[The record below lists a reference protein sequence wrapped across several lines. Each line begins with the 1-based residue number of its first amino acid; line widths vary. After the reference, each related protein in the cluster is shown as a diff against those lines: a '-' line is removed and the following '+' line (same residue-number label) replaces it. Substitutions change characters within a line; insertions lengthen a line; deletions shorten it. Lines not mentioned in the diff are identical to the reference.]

1 MGGTAVFAVSRF
13 LKRKDGET
21 KVELTPDTEITYV
34 KGIGPVKGKAFN
46 RVGINVLSDLLTFFP
61 RSYEDRTVIKEINGL
76 TPGETVCVTAL
87 VADTPRLSHIRK
99 GLDLLKFRAVDAT
112 GSMEITFFNQA
123 YLRDTFKP
131 GESYTFY
138 GKVAGTLTKPS
149 MTNPVFEAEGTP
161 GGVTGRI
168 MPVYP
173 LTAGLSQKTVAGA
186 VKKCLEVCAGHIPE
200 VLSQKVRAKW
210 ELAAAE
216 YSYDN
221 IHFPKDGKAL
231 EIARRRFIFEELYVF
246 CCAMSAL
253 RGRRSRS
260 PGIKIEG
267 RSPDEFYS
275 LLPFNPTEA
284 QKRAVQEAFLD
295 MTKAEEPMSRLVQGD
310 VGSGKTVVAAACCWL
325 CARSGHQA
333 AFMAPT
339 EILAHQHYNT
349 LTELLSPFEVH
360 VDLLVGSM
368 TPKQKKQVYERLEA
382 GETDIVIGTHAII
395 SESVKF
401 YRLGL
406 VVTDEQHRFGVQQ
419 RSALSQKGDSP
430 HVLVMSAT
438 PIPRTLALIIYG
450 ELDVSVIDELPPGR
464 QKVDTFAV
472 SESMRQRIYNFIR
485 KNVSEGRQAYIVCP
499 MVEDNE
505 GAELKSAVEYGTE
518 LQKKVFPDLKVGIIH
533 GKMKPAEKDRVMAEF
548 VSGDTDI
555 LVATTVIEVGVD
567 VPNAT
572 VMVVENADRFGL
584 SQLHQLRGRV
594 GRGEHKSYCILF
606 NTSGGENAGKRLKI
620 MCGTNDGF
628 KIAEEDL
635 KLRGPG
641 DFFGSRQHGLPE
653 FKIADLAGDMD
664 VLKAGQRAAQETLC
678 DDPELKKPENRYLR
692 DRMEKIFE
700 TYSGGIN

>member
-1 MGGTAVFAVSRF
+1 M
-13 LKRKDGET
+13 
-21 KVELTPDTEITYV
+21 ELTPGTEITYV
-34 KGIGPVKGKAFN
+34 KGIGPARGKAFN
-46 RVGINVLSDLLTFFP
+46 RVGVHVLSDLLNFFP
-61 RSYEDRTVIKEINGL
+61 RGYEDRRTIKEINGL

-87 VADTPRLSHIRK
+87 VADAPRLSHIRK
-99 GLDLLKFRAVDAT
+99 GLDLVKFRAVDST
-112 GSMEITFFNQA
+112 GSIEITFFNQA
-123 YLRDTFKP
+123 YLRDTFKV

-138 GKVAGTLTKPS
+138 GKITGSLTKPA
-149 MTNPVFEAEGTP
+149 MTNPIFEPENTP

-173 LTAGLSQKTVAGA
+173 LTAGLSQKTVYSA
-186 VKKCLEVCAGHIPE
+186 VNKCLEVCAGNIPE
-200 VLSQKVRAKW
+200 VLSQRVRAKW
-210 ELAAAE
+210 SLAAAE
-216 YSYDN
+216 YSYNN
-221 IHFPKDGKAL
+221 IHFPRDGKAL
-231 EIARRRFIFEELYVF
+231 ELARRRFIFEELYVF
-246 CCAMSAL
+246 CCAMQTL
-253 RGRRSRS
+253 RGKRSRS
-260 PGIKIEG
+260 PGIKIAARAPE
-267 RSPDEFYS
+267 EFFS
-275 LLPFNPTEA
+275 LLPFAPTGA
-284 QKRAVQEAFLD
+284 QKRAVSEAFLD
-295 MTKAEEPMSRLVQGD
+295 MTQAREPMSRLVQGD

-325 CARSGHQA
+325 CARGGYQA

-349 LTELLSPFEVH
+349 ITKLLNPFEVR

-368 TPKQKKQVYERLEA
+368 TPKQKKQVYARLEA

-395 SESVKF
+395 SENVKF

-472 SESMRQRIYNFIR
+472 SEGMRQRIYNFIR
-485 KNVSEGRQAYIVCP
+485 KNVSEGRQVYIVCP
-499 MVEDNE
+499 MVEENDA
-505 GAELKSAVEYGTE
+505 AELKSAVEYGTE
-518 LQKKVFPDLKVGIIH
+518 LQTKVFPDLNIGIIH
-533 GKMKPAEKDRVMAEF
+533 GKMKPAEKDRAMADF
-548 VSGDTDI
+548 VSGKTDI

-594 GRGEHKSYCILF
+594 GRGEFKSYCILF
-606 NTSGGENAGKRLKI
+606 NASGGENAGKRLKV
-620 MCGTNDGF
+620 MCATNDGF

-635 KLRGPG
+635 RLRGPG

-653 FKIADLAGDMD
+653 FKMADLASDMD
-664 VLKAGQRAAQETLC
+664 VLKAGQSAAQETLC
-678 DDPELKKPENRYLR
+678 DDPELIKPENRYLR

>member
-1 MGGTAVFAVSRF
+1 M
-13 LKRKDGET
+13 
-21 KVELTPDTEITYV
+21 
-34 KGIGPVKGKAFN
+34 
-46 RVGINVLSDLLTFFP
+46 
-61 RSYEDRTVIKEINGL
+61 
-76 TPGETVCVTAL
+76 
-87 VADTPRLSHIRK
+87 
-99 GLDLLKFRAVDAT
+99 
-112 GSMEITFFNQA
+112 
-123 YLRDTFKP
+123 
-131 GESYTFY
+131 
-138 GKVAGTLTKPS
+138 
-149 MTNPVFEAEGTP
+149 
-161 GGVTGRI
+161 
-168 MPVYP
+168 
-173 LTAGLSQKTVAGA
+173 
-186 VKKCLEVCAGHIPE
+186 
-200 VLSQKVRAKW
+200 
-210 ELAAAE
+210 
-216 YSYDN
+216 
-221 IHFPKDGKAL
+221 
-231 EIARRRFIFEELYVF
+231 
-246 CCAMSAL
+246 
-253 RGRRSRS
+253 
-260 PGIKIEG
+260 
-267 RSPDEFYS
+267 
-275 LLPFNPTEA
+275 
-284 QKRAVQEAFLD
+284 
-295 MTKAEEPMSRLVQGD
+295 
-310 VGSGKTVVAAACCWL
+310 
-325 CARSGHQA
+325 
-333 AFMAPT
+333 
-339 EILAHQHYNT
+339 
-349 LTELLSPFEVH
+349 H
-360 VDLLVGSM
+360 VDLLIGSM
-368 TPKQKKQVYERLEA
+368 TPKQKKQVYERLEV

-606 NTSGGENAGKRLKI
+606 NTFRRENAGKRLKI

-664 VLKAGQRAAQETLC
+664 GLKAGQRAAQETLC

-692 DRMEKIFE
+692 ERMEKIFE

>member
-1 MGGTAVFAVSRF
+1 M
-13 LKRKDGET
+13 
-21 KVELTPDTEITYV
+21 ELTPGTEITYV
-34 KGIGPVKGKAFN
+34 KGIGPNRGKAFN
-46 RVGINVLSDLLTFFP
+46 RLGIKVLSDLLTFFP
-61 RSYEDRTVIKEINGL
+61 RGYEDRTVKKEINGL

-87 VADTPRLSHIRK
+87 VAAAPRLSHVRK
-99 GLDLLKFRAVDAT
+99 GLDILKFHAVDST
-112 GSMEITFFNQA
+112 GSIEITFFNQA
-123 YLRDTFKP
+123 YLRETFKP

-138 GKVAGTLTKPS
+138 GKVSGTLTKPV
-149 MTNPVFEAEGTP
+149 MTNPIFEAENTQD
-161 GGVTGRI
+161 GVTGRI
-168 MPVYP
+168 MPIYS
-173 LTAGLSQKTVAGA
+173 LTAGLSQKTVYGA
-186 VKKCLEVCAGHIPE
+186 VKKCLEVCAGNIPE

-210 ELAAAE
+210 QLAASE
-216 YSYDN
+216 YAYDN
-221 IHFPKDGKAL
+221 IHFPKDLESL

-246 CCAMSAL
+246 CCAMSML
-253 RGRRSRS
+253 RGRRSLS
-260 PGIKIEG
+260 PGIKIES
-267 RSPDEFYS
+267 RFADDFFK
-275 LLPFNPTEA
+275 LLPFSPTGA
-284 QKRAVQEAFLD
+284 QRRAIQEAYTD
-295 MTKAEEPMSRLVQGD
+295 MTDGIRPMSRLVQGD

-325 CARSGHQA
+325 CAKGGYQA

-339 EILAHQHYNT
+339 EILAQQHYKT
-349 LTELLSPFEVH
+349 LTKLLDPFEVR
-360 VDLLVGSM
+360 VDLLTGSM
-368 TPKQKKQVYERLEA
+368 TPKQKRQVYARLET

-419 RSALSQKGDSP
+419 RSALSQKGHSP

-472 SESMRQRIYNFIR
+472 SEGMRQRIYNFIR

-499 MVEDNE
+499 MVEENDDT
-505 GAELKSAVEYGTE
+505 ELKSAVEYGTM
-518 LQKKVFPDLKVGIIH
+518 LQQKVFPDLKVGIIH

-548 VSGDTDI
+548 VSGETDI

-594 GRGEHKSYCILF
+594 GRGEFKSYCILF
-606 NTSGGENAGKRLKI
+606 NTTGGESAGKRLQV
-620 MCGTNDGF
+620 MCDTNDGF

-641 DFFGSRQHGLPE
+641 DFFGERQHGLPE
-653 FKIADLAGDMD
+653 FRVADLATDMD
-664 VLKAGQRAAQETLC
+664 ILKAGQMAAKETLF
-678 DDPELKKPENRYLR
+678 DDPELKMPENRSLK